1 MPYLCNSF
9 LTNYYQILG
18 LENFSD
24 ARTVHT
30 RYIKLIKINHP
41 DVNKNMDAAE
51 FSKILN
57 MLKEELTDPKKKV
70 SYDQRLRWHLQ
81 NLTSTFSPPTQ
92 DTSKPKGKESKIP
105 GWSDLTFEERKK
117 IVAEFQRKKDIED
130 LAFKLKKSPPF
141 FRLTLSA
148 LLILTGS
155 YIYFKN
161 YFITQNNYEAILIV
175 FGLGLFT
182 AGVFHFVN
190 FFYCHFK
197 LKELQE
203 RKNVFVEKQTIVVF
217 LALYATLLSIIPAI
231 NSQLKKQ
238 YLANDYEIARARN
251 YTKYYT
257 YYHVEYTV
265 NGEIYIRKMNEVVFN
280 KDILGRKY
288 ICVKYARKNPRMA
301 TTIFLEGKESCI
313 NK

>member
-1 MPYLCNSF
+1 

-24 ARTVHT
+24 ARTVHA
-30 RYIKLIKINHP
+30 RYIQLIKINHP
-41 DVNKNMDAAE
+41 DVNKDPDAAE

-57 MLKEELTDPKKKV
+57 MLKEELTDPGKKDI
-70 SYDQRLRWHLQ
+70 YDQRLRWYLQ
-81 NLTSTFSPPTQ
+81 NPTSIFSPPIK
-92 DTSKPKGKESKIP
+92 DSSKPKGKESKIP

-130 LAFKLKKSPPF
+130 LALKLKNNPPF
-141 FRLTLSA
+141 SRLSMSA
-148 LLILTGS
+148 ILLLTGS

-161 YFITQNNYEAILIV
+161 YFITQNNYETILIV

-217 LALYATLLSIIPAI
+217 LALYAALLSIIPAI
-231 NSQLKKQ
+231 NNQLKKQ
-238 YLANDYEIARARN
+238 YLANDYEIVRARN
-251 YTKYYT
+251 YTEYYT
-257 YYHVEYTV
+257 YFHIEYTV
-265 NGEIYIRKMNEVVFN
+265 NEKIYIRKMNEVAFN

-288 ICVKYARKNPRMA
+288 VCVKYARKNPRMA
-301 TTIFLEGKESCI
+301 TTIILKGKESCI
-313 NK
+313 N

>member
-1 MPYLCNSF
+1 

-24 ARTVHT
+24 ARTVHA
-30 RYIKLIKINHP
+30 RYIQLIKINHP
-41 DVNKNMDAAE
+41 DVNKNPDAAE

-57 MLKEELTDPKKKV
+57 MLKEELTNPEKKAT
-70 SYDQRLRWHLQ
+70 YDQRLRWHLQ
-81 NLTSTFSPPTQ
+81 RPTSTFSPPTK
-92 DTSKPKGKESKIP
+92 DTSKPKGKESTIP

-117 IVAEFQRKKDIED
+117 IVAEFKRKKDIED
-130 LAFKLKKSPPF
+130 LALKLKNKPPF
-141 FRLTLSA
+141 SRLTLSA
-148 LLILTGS
+148 LLMFTGT
-155 YIYFKN
+155 YFYFKN

-203 RKNVFVEKQTIVVF
+203 RKIVFVEKQTIVIF

-231 NSQLKKQ
+231 NNQLKKQ
-238 YLANDYEIARARN
+238 YLASDYEIVRARN
-251 YTKYYT
+251 FTEYYT
-257 YYHVEYTV
+257 YYHVEYLV
-265 NGEIYIRKMNEVVFN
+265 DGEKYIRKMDEVVFN

-288 ICVKYARKNPRMA
+288 VCVIYARKNPRMA
-301 TTIFLEGKESCI
+301 TTIILEGKESCI
-313 NK
+313 N